1 MKVAVVGA
9 SLAGL
14 AAGALLARRGCQ
26 VTVFEADAQPGGL
39 GDGPALK
46 GINRLPGDHLIWGWR
61 SSRPLMRLFGALKD
75 HPGATAR
82 HLLQPVPTGLQAL
95 GHPHRLDW
103 GERLAEEIGREFP
116 AALASWTAC
125 AQEWDREALTLG
137 WKGVGHS
144 FLMSGQRPTEA
155 MADGEPEDQRHET
168 PPPDS
173 GEERQAMEEPFA
185 AGPVKELPREIRH
198 YLNGVVE
205 AVCWRPLEEVTQPAG
220 LWAMKMT
227 AQEVAV
233 LRDGVDGLMRWL
245 AGRLEAAGGSL
256 RLGTRV
262 RALKTRGGRVRG
274 ISIRE
279 GRRRSTEPAERVVVA
294 GGEPSHLLPLGRFRT
309 QGRRTIGN
317 LVTCLLAVEEGV
329 IPEPL
334 APLAAY
340 CPAPEEPVLLLS
352 HNPASLHTLKD
363 MSRRFLMV
371 SWLAEAPGADS
382 LTIPE
387 ELTKRLE
394 RLMPFLPGR
403 WELVPQDDASGS
415 PLVRRP
421 IPEIDQNDFNPTTT
435 VGGLVKVAR
444 HPLPGTATTVSLTLG
459 VAAAE
464 AILRG
469 L

>member
-1 MKVAVVGA
+1 
-9 SLAGL
+9 
-14 AAGALLARRGCQ
+14 
-26 VTVFEADAQPGGL
+26 
-39 GDGPALK
+39 
-46 GINRLPGDHLIWGWR
+46 
-61 SSRPLMRLFGALKD
+61 
-75 HPGATAR
+75 
-82 HLLQPVPTGLQAL
+82 
-95 GHPHRLDW
+95 
-103 GERLAEEIGREFP
+103 
-116 AALASWTAC
+116 
-125 AQEWDREALTLG
+125 
-137 WKGVGHS
+137 
-144 FLMSGQRPTEA
+144 
-155 MADGEPEDQRHET
+155 
-168 PPPDS
+168 
-173 GEERQAMEEPFA
+173 MEEPFA
-185 AGPVKELPREIRH
+185 AGPVKELPREIRQ

-294 GGEPSHLLPLGRFRT
+294 GGEPSHFLPLGRFRT
-309 QGRRTIGN
+309 QPRRTIGN
-317 LVTCLLAVEEGV
+317 LVTCMLAVEEGV

-352 HNPASLHTLKD
+352 HNPASLHTLKV

-371 SWLAEAPGADS
+371 GWLAEAPGADS

-435 VGGLVKVAR
+435 IGGLVKVAR